1 MSVVLKLPD
10 EAATLALGTGLAA
23 ALPRPSAG
31 LLVTLD
37 GELGAGKTTLARAL
51 LRGLGHDGPVP
62 SPTYTLVEPY
72 EVGGHRL
79 THVDLYRVADESELE
94 FLGWDD
100 LRSTVLLV
108 EWPERAPGLTRTA
121 DLRVVLRYAGAGAGS
136 GDEAGREAELT
147 AASGRAVAWLER
159 ARSTIPIGS

>member
-1 MSVVLKLPD
+1 MTRVHALPD
-10 EAATLALGTGLAA
+10 EAATLALGAGLAA
-23 ALPRPSAG
+23 SLPRPSAG

-37 GELGAGKTTLARAL
+37 GELGAGKTTLVRAL

-72 EVGGHRL
+72 DAGGHGV

-100 LRSTVLLV
+100 LRSTMLLV
-108 EWPERAPGLTRTA
+108 EWPERAPGLTSSA
-121 DLRVVLRYAGAGAGS
+121 DLHVELRYLATEAEAG
-136 GDEAGREAELT
+136 AGREARLT
-147 AASGRAVAWLER
+147 PASQRALEWLER
-159 ARSTIPIGS
+159 ADAFIRIDS